1 MRREKVENIFKV
13 IEDGYIYVGKCFD
26 GLFVLINNKSEDY
39 DVNCIM
45 FNPIEDNHIRVEFD
59 TRAFKEH
66 FNNSLAKR
74 IIANYRMN
82 DSNGIMMKSF
92 ESIASIIDFL
102 EQGNIN
108 ECMIRKMA

>member
-45 FNPIEDNHIRVEFD
+45 LNPIEDNRIRVEFD
-59 TRAFKEH
+59 KCAFKEH
-66 FNNSLAKR
+66 FNNSLSKR
-74 IIANYRMN
+74 IIKVN

-92 ESIASIIDFL
+92 ESIANIIDFL
-102 EQGNIN
+102 EQGIIN
-108 ECMIRKMA
+108 ECIIRKMA